1 MTKKRISSVD
11 LAWIISEQL
20 SELRSSPARISL
32 AIVPIEKNG
41 WRLIVDKRG
50 RRYLTA
56 GDEQRLADIQQ
67 KLRLRYE
74 LIP

>member
-20 SELRSSPARISL
+20 SELRSSSARISL
-32 AIVPIEKNG
+32 AIVTDEKNG